1 MKKWML
7 VVMASALLSFIQI
20 DRSYAATEMFLFM
33 QGVSGEATQVPHANW
48 IEVESASW
56 GHATKA
62 PFDPLVFTKVFDLAS
77 PLLAL
82 AVADGRHFQTA
93 ILEFQKPVGSQQQVY
108 LRVILTDV
116 TVKAYAAAGHH
127 TSAGLPV
134 ESVKLGFAKIE
145 WLYFKQMPN
154 GLLSPTPARTGW
166 DVINNK
172 PF

>member
-7 VVMASALLSFIQI
+7 VMMASVLLSIVQI
-20 DRSYAATEMFLFM
+20 DRSQATDMVLFI
-33 QGVSGEATQVPHANW
+33 QGVPGEVAQVPHANW
-48 IEVESASW
+48 IQVASAAW

-62 PFDPLVFTKVFDLAS
+62 PFDPLVFTKGFDLAS

-82 AVADGRHFQTA
+82 AAADGRHFQTA
-93 ILEFQKPVGSQQQVY
+93 ILEFQKPVGSQQLVY
-108 LRVILTDV
+108 LRVILSDV
-116 TVKAYAAAGHH
+116 TVKAYAAADNNI
-127 TSAGLPV
+127 TAALPV

-154 GLLSPTPARTGW
+154 GSLSPTPARTGW
-166 DVINNK
+166 DVINNR